1 MNGSR
6 KSFPHLTQDFQSL
19 YQNTPM
25 MMHSID
31 VNGDLL
37 SVSNSWLEKL
47 EYSRDEV
54 IGKKLTEFV
63 TD

>member
-1 MNGSR
+1 MNGSH
-6 KSFPHLTQDFQSL
+6 KSFPHLPQDFQSL

-31 VNGDLL
+31 VNGSLL

-54 IGKKLTEFV
+54 IGYKLCLLQK
-63 TD
+63 